1 MTNNFVTVIFDRRK
15 NEKKVGYGMVELCV
29 YLSRTERKYISL
41 GKATSKSWTSLAKTK
56 EVKQT
61 IARYNGIVCAMQ
73 TLGMPMTSQTFC
85 QQAHIEEGQPSGS
98 KTRAEDEMGAS
109 KAAKQVKA
117 ASVTSQKGAKRVKT
131 EPAASHKV
139 AATRAAL
146 ASPVHPTTKE
156 EGDSYEGEVID
167 FLDRYINNED
177 LKPGTKR
184 GRLTFLGMLEEF
196 GAFKTFADLTPSNLI
211 KFNEW
216 LHDGTRTDATIYGNY
231 HKKLNHYIRV
241 MMMLDKVERNP
252 YDRVKFKRGKH
263 EVRHPLAE
271 SDLINMRNLDLDGKL
286 DRVRDLFVFSAYTSL
301 AYADVMSF
309 NYKHDVVEEDG
320 QYYIDGKRTKTGS
333 EFYTPILGPAM
344 DVLRKY
350 DYKLPKISNQKANDY
365 LKLIQEKLGLRHKLT
380 FHIARHS
387 FATLAI
393 TYGVPIEVVAQMLGH
408 KNVKTTQIYAKILK
422 GTLRKQAKN
431 FASHIQC

>member
-15 NEKKVGYGMVELCV
+15 NEKKVGYGTVELCV
-29 YLSRTERKYISL
+29 YLSRKERKYISL
-41 GKATSKSWTSLAKTK
+41 GKATSETWTSFAESK
-56 EVKQT
+56 EVQEK
-61 IARYNGIVCAMQ
+61 IAHYNGIVSAMQ
-73 TLGMPMTSQTFC
+73 MLDMPMTSDAFC
-85 QQAHIEEGQPSGS
+85 ERAQLEDS
-98 KTRAEDEMGAS
+98 K
-109 KAAKQVKA
+109 K
-117 ASVTSQKGAKRVKT
+117 
-131 EPAASHKV
+131 PAASDAKTALKQPAITPAVKHVKLV
-139 AATRAAL
+139 QKAA
-146 ASPVHPTTKE
+146 PVEKPVEHEDDTAH
-156 EGDSYEGEVID
+156 EGEVID
-167 FLDRYINNED
+167 FLEDFINNED

-184 GRLTFLGMLEEF
+184 GRLSFLAVLKEF
-196 GAFKTFADLTPSNLI
+196 GEFSTYADLTPANLI

-216 LHDGTRTDATIYGNY
+216 LHDGTRTDSTIYGNY

-241 MMMLDKVERNP
+241 MMMVDKVERNP

-271 SDLINMRNLDLDGKL
+271 ADLVNMRNLDLDGKL

-301 AYADVMSF
+301 AYADVMAF
-309 NYKHDVVEEDG
+309 NYKQDVVEEDG

-422 GTLRKQAKN
+422 DTLKKQAIN
-431 FASHIQC
+431 FASHIKVS